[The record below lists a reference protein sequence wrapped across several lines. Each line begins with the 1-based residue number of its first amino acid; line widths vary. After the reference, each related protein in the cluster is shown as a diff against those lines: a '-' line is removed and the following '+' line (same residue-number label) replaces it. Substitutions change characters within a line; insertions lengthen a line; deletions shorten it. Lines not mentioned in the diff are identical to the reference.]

1 MTFEVF
7 IALRYLRARRRQTF
21 ISLITLLSMAGVGLG
36 VCALIVVLSVMGG
49 FETQL
54 KDRILGLNSHLTI
67 YKLASQID
75 DPKRVVDTALA
86 DPEVLGATPY
96 VYGQVMLLT
105 RGGAT
110 GVLLRG
116 VDLPGSLKVID
127 LSKMMVQGRVDDLAA
142 PGKGDLP
149 GILLGA
155 VLARRLGIVAGDVVE
170 LLNPLGEETPVGRA
184 PRSEPF
190 RVVGLFDSGMYQF
203 DISLV
208 YAALPAAQEFL
219 GLEGLVN
226 GVELKLQD
234 IYAAGQVG
242 DRLLAKL
249 GPGYFQRDWMAAN
262 HSLFAALRLEKI
274 TMFVILTLIVLVAAF
289 GIVSSLIMLVMEKT
303 RDIGIL
309 KAMGCTSQSI
319 RRIFMYEGL
328 IIGVTGTLGGL
339 AVGLILCGLL
349 ARYKFIELPAD
360 VYPLSTLPVQVE
372 PLMVLLV
379 AAAAVVIS
387 LLATIYPAR
396 TAGRLNPVEALRYE

>member
-7 IALRYLRARRRQTF
+7 IALRYLRAKRKQTF

-54 KDRILGLNSHLTI
+54 KDRILGLNSHLTL
-67 YKLASQID
+67 YKLASQIE
-75 DPKRVVDTALA
+75 DPGRVVGAALA

-96 VYGQVMLLT
+96 VYGQVMLLS
-105 RGGAT
+105 RSGAT

-116 VDLPGSLKVID
+116 VELPGSLKVID
-127 LSKMMVQGRVDDLAA
+127 LNKMMVRGRLDDLAA
-142 PGKGDLP
+142 PGREDLP
-149 GILLGA
+149 GLLMGA
-155 VLARRLGIVAGDVVE
+155 ALARRLGLAPGDVVE
-170 LLNPLGEETPVGRA
+170 LLNPLGEETPAGRA
-184 PRSEPF
+184 PKSESF
-190 RVVGLFDSGMYQF
+190 RLIGLFDSGMYQY
-203 DISLV
+203 DTSLV
-208 YAALPAAQEFL
+208 YVSLPAAQDFL

-226 GVELKLQD
+226 GVELKLKD
-234 IYAAGQVG
+234 IYQAGEVG
-242 DRLLAKL
+242 NRIVAKL
-249 GPGYFQRDWMAAN
+249 GPGYFHRDWMAAN

-328 IIGVTGTLGGL
+328 IIGVCGTLAGL
-339 AVGLILCGLL
+339 AVGLVLCGLL

-379 AAAAVVIS
+379 ACAAVVIS

-396 TAGRLNPVEALRYE
+396 AAGRLNPVEALRYE